1 MLLHPSHRSSR
12 TAVQS
17 ADRVQRLPRDR
28 LREESGFTLIEL
40 LMVILIIGILAAIA
54 IPLYL
59 SSTSGA
65 VDAQAKAL
73 VRSAEN
79 EAAAIGTDNNGN
91 YEKVTPAELH
101 NEEPAI
107 RITASTS
114 DAYISAAAGSKT
126 SSEYSVT
133 ATATNGDEL
142 TVKYSGGEVTR
153 ECLSP
158 ITKKG
163 CKGGEKSSW

>member
-1 MLLHPSHRSSR
+1 
-12 TAVQS
+12 
-17 ADRVQRLPRDR
+17 
-28 LREESGFTLIEL
+28 
-40 LMVILIIGILAAIA
+40 MVILIIGILAAIA

-65 VDAQAKAL
+65 VDAQAKSL

-79 EAAAIGTDNNGN
+79 AAAAIGTDDNGS

-107 RITASTS
+107 RITPSTS
-114 DAYISAAAGSKT
+114 DAYISAATGSKT
-126 SSEYSVT
+126 NSEYSVT
-133 ATATNGDEL
+133 ATAMNGDEL